1 MADVKKIEELQKDI
15 SNMEKEL
22 AEAKKTLREMKTK
35 GLREA
40 MEASGVSEN
49 TKFNADTQNKL
60 FDVYFKKN
68 GIKIINTLQ
77 NEDEKQFTIDE
88 INALGYDYSRSEYEF
103 NPFAGWRRIL

>member
-1 MADVKKIEELQKDI
+1 MECKIMADVKKIEELQKDI

-40 MEASGVSEN
+40 MEA
-49 TKFNADTQNKL
+49 KKLADEAVKEEM
-60 FDVYFKKN
+60 K
-68 GIKIINTLQ
+68 
-77 NEDEKQFTIDE
+77 
-88 INALGYDYSRSEYEF
+88 ALGYDYSRSEYEF